1 MQIHES
7 AEDYLE
13 SVLILKN
20 RLGNVRSIDI
30 VNYFDYS
37 KPSISVAMKN
47 LRMNGLNEV
56 RWIEIRSGSVNGV
69 EIVIIGSDSLN
80 SLSSFDLSSFSN
92 MRVNEIESE

>member
-37 KPSISVAMKN
+37 KPSISVAMTVSYTH
-47 LRMNGLNEV
+47 LTLPTTE
-56 RWIEIRSGSVNGV
+56 
-69 EIVIIGSDSLN
+69 
-80 SLSSFDLSSFSN
+80 
-92 MRVNEIESE
+92 RV

>member
-1 MQIHES
+1 
-7 AEDYLE
+7 
-13 SVLILKN
+13 
-20 RLGNVRSIDI
+20 
-30 VNYFDYS
+30 
-37 KPSISVAMKN
+37 MKN

-92 MRVNEIESE
+92 MRVIEIGSESMNRLKTLNARRLNELRRMSVG

>member
-1 MQIHES
+1 
-7 AEDYLE
+7 
-13 SVLILKN
+13 
-20 RLGNVRSIDI
+20 
-30 VNYFDYS
+30 
-37 KPSISVAMKN
+37 
-47 LRMNGLNEV
+47 MNGLNEV